1 MFMSNIDHPK
11 RVLGRVIMEWDCPL
25 CNMPYTVELKKGEF
39 IPPTVIKC
47 CGFCKEKFEV
57 YF

>member
-1 MFMSNIDHPK
+1 MSNIDHPK

-25 CNMPYTVELKKGEF
+25 CNMPYTVELKKNEF